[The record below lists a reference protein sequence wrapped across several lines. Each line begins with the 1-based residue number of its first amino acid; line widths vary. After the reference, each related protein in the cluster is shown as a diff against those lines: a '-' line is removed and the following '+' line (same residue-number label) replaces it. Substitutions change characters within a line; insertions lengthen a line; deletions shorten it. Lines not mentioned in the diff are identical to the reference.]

1 MITKLRKVGNS
12 RGVILPAP
20 YLAALQL
27 DQDVEMRLEEGRI
40 ILEAP
45 VATRQGWFNGYKADE
60 DEAAWDEVA
69 ELSSV
74 EDWEW

>member
-1 MITKLRKVGNS
+1 MLTRLRKVGNS

-20 YLAALQL
+20 FLNALNL
-27 DQDVEMRLEEGRI
+27 TQDIEIRLEAGRI

-45 VATRQGWFNGYKADE
+45 VNPRQGWFTAYRPSE
-60 DEAAWDEVA
+60 EEPEWDEVA
-69 ELSSV
+69 ELGSL

>member
-20 YLAALQL
+20 W
-27 DQDVEMRLEEGRI
+27 RI

-45 VATRQGWFNGYKADE
+45 VATRQGWFDGYSSKE
-60 DEAAWDEVA
+60 DVSVWGDVA
-69 ELSSV
+69 ELDST
-74 EDWEW
+74 EEWEW